1 MKKHGCLWWIF
12 IGWWWVFITLPIRII
27 IKLCRRSKKQ
37 PETTDQMPEA
47 KQETH
52 KVAGTSF
59 RQDALKA
66 LGTKNSDFSKTK
78 KALEDDGLTDDWV
91 YEYEFHPR
99 NVELVPEPENPE
111 DANAIKVMVDEAHI
125 GYIKAGS
132 CAHVHKLLETD
143 RIQRIDCLISGGKSK
158 KLFWDV
164 DKEHYVLEQDS
175 IPFYARLTITT
186 KPDK

>member
-12 IGWWWVFITLPIRII
+12 IGWWWVSITLPIRII
-27 IKLCRRSKKQ
+27 IKLCRGSKKQ
-37 PETTDQMPEA
+37 PETTDQIPEV

-66 LGTKNSDFSKTK
+66 LGTKNCDFSKTK

-111 DANAIKVMVDEAHI
+111 DANAIKVMVDETHI

-143 RIQRIDCLISGGKSK
+143 RIQRIDCLISGGNSK

-175 IPFYARLTITT
+175 TPFYARLTITT